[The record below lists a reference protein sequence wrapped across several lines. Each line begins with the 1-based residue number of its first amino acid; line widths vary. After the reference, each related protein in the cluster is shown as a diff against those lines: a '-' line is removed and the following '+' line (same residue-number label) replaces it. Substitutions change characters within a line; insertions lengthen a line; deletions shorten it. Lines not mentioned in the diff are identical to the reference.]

1 MDGNLIGLKSAI
13 PCEIILSTLV
23 PTWINQ
29 YKDKKGI
36 IMKLETN
43 AAIQIQKPIEE
54 VFEGI
59 VNPEKMTKYF
69 ISESSGRLESGK
81 EVIWKFPEFEDKFP
95 VREINIENNNSV
107 SFVWDPETVVIIT
120 LEKMPDDSTVVRVN
134 ENGKKLNDDNL
145 KWALDNSGGWANFL
159 ACMKAYLE
167 YGIQLR
173 KGAFDF
179 MRKK

>member
-1 MDGNLIGLKSAI
+1 MELN
-13 PCEIILSTLV
+13 
-23 PTWINQ
+23 
-29 YKDKKGI
+29 
-36 IMKLETN
+36 MRLESN

-69 ISESSGRLESGK
+69 ISESSGRLESSK

-95 VREINIENNNSV
+95 VKEIKIENNSSI
-107 SFVWDPETVVIIT
+107 SFVWDPETVVKIT
-120 LEKMPDDSTVVRVN
+120 LEKLPDDSTIVRVT
-134 ENGKKLNDDNL
+134 ENGKELNEDNL
-145 KWALDNSGGWANFL
+145 KWALENSGGWANFL

-167 YGIQLR
+167 YDIQLR
-173 KGAFDF
+173 KGAFEF

>member
-1 MDGNLIGLKSAI
+1 MELN
-13 PCEIILSTLV
+13 
-23 PTWINQ
+23 
-29 YKDKKGI
+29 
-36 IMKLETN
+36 MRLESN
-43 AAIQIQKPIEE
+43 AAIQIQKPIED

-81 EVIWKFPEFEDKFP
+81 EVIWKFPEFEDKYP
-95 VREINIENNNSV
+95 VKEIQIVNNGSI

-120 LEKMPDDSTVVRVN
+120 LEKLPDDSTIVRVN
-134 ENGKKLNDDNL
+134 ENGKELNEDNL
-145 KWALDNSGGWANFL
+145 KWALENSGGWANFL

-179 MRKK
+179 MRKG

>member
-1 MDGNLIGLKSAI
+1 MR
-13 PCEIILSTLV
+13 
-23 PTWINQ
+23 
-29 YKDKKGI
+29 
-36 IMKLETN
+36 LESN
-43 AAIQIQKPIEE
+43 ATIQIQKSIEE

-59 VNPEKMTKYF
+59 VNPAKMTKYF
-69 ISESSGRLESGK
+69 ISESSGRLETGK
-81 EVIWKFPEFEDKFP
+81 DVIWKFPEFPDKFP
-95 VREINIENNNSV
+95 IKEVKIETNRSI
-107 SFVWDPETVVIIT
+107 SFVWDPETVVKIT
-120 LEKMPDDSTVVRVN
+120 LEELPDNSTVISVN
-134 ENGKKLNDDNL
+134 ENGKELNEDNL

>member
-1 MDGNLIGLKSAI
+1 
-13 PCEIILSTLV
+13 
-23 PTWINQ
+23 
-29 YKDKKGI
+29 
-36 IMKLETN
+36 MKLESN
-43 AAIQIQKPIEE
+43 ATIQIQKPIEE

-69 ISESSGRLESGK
+69 ISESSGRLETGK

-95 VREINIENNNSV
+95 IKNIKIENNSV
-107 SFVWDPETVVIIT
+107 ISFVWDPETIVKIT
-120 LEKMPDDSTVVRVN
+120 LEKMPDDSTIVRVN
-134 ENGKKLNDDNL
+134 ENGKKLNEANL
-145 KWALDNSGGWANFL
+145 KWALENSGGWANFL

-179 MRKK
+179 MRKQ